1 MDDYP
6 TGVRLSKIYAFMK
19 YAMVF
24 INAGIIICGSVLIG
38 LGVWIKHGGN
48 SFVTTL
54 GSHSVYFL
62 HVGLFCIAAGVIMIV
77 LGFLGCC
84 GAVKESR
91 FLLLI
96 FLLIMLG
103 LFICEMAAAVLVLA
117 FADVSDSIV
126 KDKGLESIKEKYG
139 SDSSGLMNESWD
151 SIMKEFKC
159 CGFFSYQDFINSTFS
174 TKTGLNYPKTCCKD
188 PALSECD
195 GVTTSN
201 QVIYTEGCSSAMI
214 QAVRKH
220 STAIGIAAAVITGW
234 ELSSILVALMLFVRL
249 G

>member
-96 FLLIMLG
+96 
-103 LFICEMAAAVLVLA
+103 
-117 FADVSDSIV
+117 SDSIV